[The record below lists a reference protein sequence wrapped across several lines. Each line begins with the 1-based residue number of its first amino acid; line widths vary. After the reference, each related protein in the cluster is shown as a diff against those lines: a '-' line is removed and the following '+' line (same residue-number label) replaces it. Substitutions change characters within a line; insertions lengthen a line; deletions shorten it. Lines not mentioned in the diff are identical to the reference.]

1 MAKETTYAGK
11 LGDWNR
17 LLGPLEE
24 NAAELIFLEGQRT
37 KLTGL
42 LGNAQEINKRQAALT
57 AGRQEASKQLQGIV
71 REGDRLANI
80 LRLSVKEHY
89 GIDSE
94 KLAEFGIQPFRGR
107 PRKVKPETPVPTP
120 TPLPDPQ

>member
-11 LGDWNR
+11 LGDWQR
-17 LLGPLEE
+17 LLGPLED
-24 NAAELIFLEGQRT
+24 NTPELGFLEGQRT
-37 KLTGL
+37 KLTGY
-42 LGNAQEINKRQAALT
+42 LGDAREVNKRQAALT
-57 AGRQEASKQLQGIV
+57 AARQEASKQLQGIV

-89 GIDSE
+89 GINSE

-107 PRKVKPETPVPTP
+107 PRKLKPETPAPTP
-120 TPLPDPQ
+120 TPPSDPQ